1 VSNASGCSEK
11 ENKFVY
17 AVAAFCDERKNF
29 FVAVAAAAES
39 TSFVSR
45 SWLNMKNPT
54 MPPCACVCK

>member
-45 SWLNMKNPT
+45 SWLNMSIKG
-54 MPPCACVCK
+54 MPPCVCVCK